1 MRLVV
6 LIAVASAGVALSCS
20 QRPVS
25 SAAPPFVG
33 AAQDSLGPALFCEEV
48 DAAGPC
54 TLWGPSMI
62 ALLANP
68 DIYHGKRVRLV
79 GFANFEF
86 ESNGLYVSREDWR
99 QSIYRNGLWVDLPGD
114 RQSADQPNR
123 RYVLIEGTFRADRQG
138 HMGLWSG
145 TLEQVTRLRAW
156 GNDSTGTA
164 R

>member
-1 MRLVV
+1 
-6 LIAVASAGVALSCS
+6 
-20 QRPVS
+20 
-25 SAAPPFVG
+25 
-33 AAQDSLGPALFCEEV
+33 
-48 DAAGPC
+48 
-54 TLWGPSMI
+54 MI

-114 RQSADQPNR
+114 RPSAGQPNR
-123 RYVLIEGTFRADRQG
+123 RYVLVEGTFRADRQG

-156 GNDSTGTA
+156 GSDSTGLG